1 MAPLQTKGA
10 KIYIWIAA
18 AKLKNLPRDKT
29 RSLKSALVS
38 AGAAQLSKV
47 EIWWYIIAAAM
58 ISTEPLV
65 MYVGAEFESVGLLNA
80 YKNIT
85 VVGMLTN

>member
-10 KIYIWIAA
+10 EIYIRTAA

-29 RSLKSALVS
+29 RSLESALVS

-47 EIWWYIIAAAM
+47 EIWRYIIVAR
-58 ISTEPLV
+58 
-65 MYVGAEFESVGLLNA
+65 
-80 YKNIT
+80 
-85 VVGMLTN
+85 

>member
-1 MAPLQTKGA
+1 
-10 KIYIWIAA
+10 
-18 AKLKNLPRDKT
+18 
-29 RSLKSALVS
+29 
-38 AGAAQLSKV
+38 
-47 EIWWYIIAAAM
+47 M

-65 MYVGAEFESVGLLNA
+65 MYVGAEFESIGLLNA